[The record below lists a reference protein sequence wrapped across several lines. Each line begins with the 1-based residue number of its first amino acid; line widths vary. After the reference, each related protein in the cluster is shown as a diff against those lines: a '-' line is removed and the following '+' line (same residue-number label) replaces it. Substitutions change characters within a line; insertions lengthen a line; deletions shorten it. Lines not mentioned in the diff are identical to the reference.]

1 MKHQFKN
8 IALLAAMTAVFG
20 AMSHNAMAEAIFTID
35 ETALPNAAA
44 TNVDS
49 VQFSGAPLYRIVT
62 ANKIQGTYAESVTFG
77 AANTFSTT
85 LIYQALNY
93 LSGTTPQAAALNAV
107 RGYNLYATLT
117 ANGTYTQSISPT
129 NQLVTTFTFAPSVAT
144 VEQNPALQVFLDLD
158 RDTTFSD
165 AKSASE
171 GTTITGGAGED
182 IRVATGEI
190 TSGGGTLECKN
201 NGSNCGSFG
210 TRTSFAV
217 LPGLGQSYFSIP
229 NPFYDMTF
237 SSGDFINFVPAAN
250 TTQFTRGSLT
260 LNFEAVPEPESLA
273 LLGIGLL
280 GLGLAQRRRKQQA

>member
-1 MKHQFKN
+1 MTHQFKK
-8 IALLAAMTAVFG
+8 IALLAAMTAAFG
-20 AMSHNAMAEAIFTID
+20 AISHNAMAEAIFTID
-35 ETALPNAAA
+35 ETALPAAAA
-44 TNVDS
+44 TNVAS
-49 VQFSGAPLYRIVT
+49 ILFSGVPLYRTVT
-62 ANKIQGTYAESVTFG
+62 ANKIQGTYAEAVTFG
-77 AANTFSTT
+77 ASNTFSTT

-93 LSGTTPQAAALNAV
+93 LSGSTPQSAALNAT

-117 ANGTYTQSISPT
+117 ANGTYTQSINAT

-144 VEQNPALQVFLDLD
+144 TGTNPALQVFLDQG
-158 RDTTFSD
+158 RNTTFSD
-165 AKSASE
+165 ATSASQ
-171 GTTITGGAGED
+171 GTAITGGTGDD

-210 TRTSFAV
+210 TRTSFTV
-217 LPGLGQSYFSIP
+217 SPGLGESYFAVP

-250 TTQFTRGSLT
+250 TTQYTRGSLT

-280 GLGLAQRRRKQQA
+280 GLGVAQRRRKQQA